1 MKSRIFLLLVA
12 FLVLAGSL
20 IGQTAPPASAPAAAQ
35 DSPSQRAPLTDART
49 ADALRRH
56 SRTWTPQL
64 PRRRQGK
71 LRHAGKSERSL
82 IPTSPSRPSDMSVN
96 EVRVVFTVTDRHGRY
111 IKDLKKDDFKVIDDQ
126 KPAELRS
133 FRSETDLPL
142 QVGLLVDASN
152 SVRDRFKFEQEAAIE
167 FLNSII
173 RPRYDKAFVVG
184 FDATPEVTQDF
195 TDNTENLSAGVRML
209 RAGGGTAMYDALYFA
224 CRDKLMKQEQTGP
237 VRRAIILLS
246 DGEDNLSHVTREEA
260 IEMAERAEVIVYTI
274 STNISGMKGKGDKVL
289 ERIADATGG
298 RAFFPFQ
305 MRDVSDA
312 FLSIQEELRSQYARG
327 LQAGEFCRGWTL
339 PHHRN
344 PGAGKGP
351 EGAHPQ
357 GILRSEAVTP
367 LHLNFSPIHHHYSPM
382 PGYSGTPL
390 AKKLGIKD
398 DFRAALLH
406 VPDDVKSELR
416 DALGKCRIHRIMA
429 QQRSSI
435 LFFCLP
441 NRARGSALN

>member
-1 MKSRIFLLLVA
+1 MKSRIFLLLIA
-12 FLVLAGSL
+12 FHMLAGSL
-20 IGQTAPPASAPAAAQ
+20 LGQTAPPASTPAAPLAGTPTPSTPASGTSTPAARTPTAQAPAQPGNPAKSDPAKS
-35 DSPSQRAPLTDART
+35 DSDESVATIV
-49 ADALRRH
+49 H
-56 SRTWTPQL
+56 V
-64 PRRRQGK
+64 
-71 LRHAGKSERSL
+71 
-82 IPTSPSRPSDMSVN
+82 VN

-111 IKDLKKDDFKVIDDQ
+111 IKDLKRDDFRVIDDQ

-167 FLNSII
+167 FLNAII

-195 TDNTENLSAGVRML
+195 TDNTEGLSAGVRML

-224 CRDKLMKQEQTGP
+224 CRDKLLKQEQVGP

-260 IEMAERAEVIVYTI
+260 IDMAARAEVIVYTI

-312 FLSIQEELRSQYARG
+312 FLSIQEELRSQYAV
-327 LQAGEFCRGWTL
+327 AYK
-339 PHHRN
+339 P
-344 PGAGKGP
+344 A
-351 EGAHPQ
+351 
-357 GILRSEAVTP
+357 
-367 LHLNFSPIHHHYSPM
+367 
-382 PGYSGTPL
+382 
-390 AKKLGIKD
+390 
-398 DFRAALLH
+398 DFAA
-406 VPDDVKSELR
+406 D
-416 DALGKCRIHRIMA
+416 
-429 QQRSSI
+429 
-435 LFFCLP
+435 
-441 NRARGSALN
+441 